1 MTDDYATAERLAIK
15 CESGIPEAEAREQM
29 KRENA
34 ETNSSRVPTAQ
45 GQAENGKRVREVRQP
60 GRLHG
65 VDTGVC
71 RNAESQGKG

>member
-1 MTDDYATAERLAIK
+1 MTDDYSREERLAIK

-34 ETNSSRVPTAQ
+34 ETNSSRVPAAQ
-45 GQAENGKRVREVRQP
+45 GQAESGARVREVRQP
-60 GRLHG
+60 GRVHG

-71 RNAESQGKG
+71 RNAQSQSKG